1 MEQLKKY
8 FSESFFHSRIVGID
22 QKSVDAIVSMEP
34 NRVEIQP
41 TTRCNR
47 HCSFCSHSERN
58 KSGRELS
65 QTEVEQVIND
75 LVKMSCRHVSFSGGG
90 EPFSWTSGQLATA
103 IAYANQ
109 YMDVTLT
116 TNGDG
121 FWDEKNDCP
130 VNLGIMKNCSS
141 LIINTPEVDD
151 TRFREMVYG
160 NCNWSKTRKV
170 LTSLIA
176 FKEKERCECSIC
188 CVVVVNKK
196 NILTLSEIDR
206 CLSELGVTRIYYK
219 SLKHFE
225 ENNLEELAT
234 DDLSIYQLR
243 QRLLE
248 TQDNISVWLR
258 DYLNNLD
265 VTNASLSKHCWANM
279 LGLSAIVDP
288 NGDVFLCTPYVGRK
302 DYALGNIHQTSIK
315 DLWNSDDRYKLILRM
330 HQEYAYGQCPQEC
343 RFRTYNELIE
353 GFILEEQI
361 SNKLTVN
368 AGIDNYIG

>member
-1 MEQLKKY
+1 MEQLKRY
-8 FSESFFHSRIVGID
+8 FSESFFNERIVGLN
-22 QKSVDAIVSMEP
+22 QKPVDAIVSMSP

-58 KSGRELS
+58 KSGSELS
-65 QTEVEQVIND
+65 QAEVEQIIND
-75 LVKMSCRHVSFSGGG
+75 LVKLSCHNVSFSGGG
-90 EPFSWTSGQLATA
+90 EPFSWRFGQLATA

-121 FWDEKNDCP
+121 FWDENNDCP
-130 VNLGIMKNCSS
+130 VNLAIMKNCSS

-151 TRFREMVYG
+151 ARFREMVHG
-160 NCNWSKTRKV
+160 NCNWIKTRKV
-170 LTSLIA
+170 LTSLVA
-176 FKEKERCECSIC
+176 FKEKEQCECSIC

-196 NILTLSEIDR
+196 NILSLSEIDR
-206 CLSELGVTRIYYK
+206 CLTELGVTRIYYK

-225 ENNLEELAT
+225 DNNLDELVA
-234 DDLSIYQLR
+234 DDLSIKQLR
-243 QRLLE
+243 RYLAE

-258 DYLNNLD
+258 DFLNSLD
-265 VTNASLSKHCWANM
+265 VPNTSLGNHCWANM

-302 DYALGNIHQTSIK
+302 DYSLGNIHQAKFIE
-315 DLWNSDDRYKLILRM
+315 LWNSEERYQLILRM
-330 HQEYAYGQCPQEC
+330 HQSYADEQCPQEC
-343 RFRTYNELIE
+343 RFKTYNALIDR
-353 GFILEEQI
+353 FLCKKQIPEEM
-361 SNKLTVN
+361 TVN
-368 AGIDNYIG
+368 AGIDDYIS